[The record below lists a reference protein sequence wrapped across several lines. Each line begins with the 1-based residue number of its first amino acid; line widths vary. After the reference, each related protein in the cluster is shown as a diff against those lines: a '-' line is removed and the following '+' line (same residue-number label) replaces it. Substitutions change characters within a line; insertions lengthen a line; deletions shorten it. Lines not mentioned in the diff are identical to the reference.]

1 MRRALLVPAFVLA
14 GCAPALREPVDVQLL
29 SGNPMIE
36 DGPAQVD
43 GLLDEGDALWN
54 RRPDDVAVREA
65 EARYLEAAALDPTR
79 VEGICAAVRL
89 LAWRVEHEPS
99 PEIREALATRSVQTA
114 QACGV
119 RAPGD
124 PRCDYWL
131 AIALGL
137 HARERPSTALR
148 GLEAMAAA
156 LRRAI
161 ESDPAIDR
169 GGPRRVL
176 ALLLVRAPG
185 WPAGPGDPE
194 EGLVHAEGARAID
207 PSYPPNAAAWAEA
220 LDRNDRKEEARAAWA
235 EALRGAEAL
244 AAGGHPDALEWAEEY
259 RIYLGG

>member
-1 MRRALLVPAFVLA
+1 MRRALLLVVVLT

-54 RRPDDVAVREA
+54 RRPEEAAVREA
-65 EARYLEAAALDPTR
+65 EARYLEAAALDPMR
-79 VEGICAAVRL
+79 IEGICAAVRL

-99 PEIREALATRSVQTA
+99 AEIRETLATRSVQTA
-114 QACGV
+114 QACGA

-124 PRCDYWL
+124 ARCDYWL

-137 HARERPSTALR
+137 QARERPSTAPR

-169 GGPRRVL
+169 GGPSRVL
-176 ALLLVRAPG
+176 ALLLLRAPG

-194 EGLVHAEGARAID
+194 EGLIHAERARAVD
-207 PSYPPNAAAWAEA
+207 PSYPPNTAVWAEA
-220 LDRNDRKEEARAAWA
+220 LFRNGRKEEARAAWA
-235 EALRGAEAL
+235 DALVAAEDL
-244 AAGGHPDALEWAEEY
+244 AAGGHPDALEWVDEY
-259 RIYLGG
+259 RVYLGG